1 MYIFIECVDWINE
14 NENTLI
20 WNVGL
25 LLYCS
30 NLGQT
35 FNRWPALNQYMYITY
50 NSKNLLSKYDHVHFT
65 KQFKVSFFA
74 RLLENYI
81 RYLLMYN
88 YDFSS
93 FYLLGKWRKIKK
105 ENKFNVDVK
114 YKYIYLWFL
123 TIFGGFIIF
132 TDIFYYFKLQ
142 FQTSKD

>member
-35 FNRWPALNQYMYITY
+35 FNRWPALNQYITN

-65 KQFKVSFFA
+65 KQFKDSFYA

-93 FYLLGKWRKIKK
+93 FYLLGK
-105 ENKFNVDVK
+105 
-114 YKYIYLWFL
+114 
-123 TIFGGFIIF
+123 
-132 TDIFYYFKLQ
+132 
-142 FQTSKD
+142 

>member
-1 MYIFIECVDWINE
+1 MYIFIECVDWING

-35 FNRWPALNQYMYITY
+35 FNRWPALNQYITY

-74 RLLENYI
+74 QLLENYI

-93 FYLLGKWRKIKK
+93 FYLLGK
-105 ENKFNVDVK
+105 
-114 YKYIYLWFL
+114 
-123 TIFGGFIIF
+123 
-132 TDIFYYFKLQ
+132 
-142 FQTSKD
+142 

>member
-35 FNRWPALNQYMYITY
+35 FNRWPALNQYIIY
-50 NSKNLLSKYDHVHFT
+50 NSKILLSKYDHVHFT

-74 RLLENYI
+74 QLLENYI

-93 FYLLGKWRKIKK
+93 FYLLGK
-105 ENKFNVDVK
+105 
-114 YKYIYLWFL
+114 
-123 TIFGGFIIF
+123 
-132 TDIFYYFKLQ
+132 
-142 FQTSKD
+142 